1 MTIRIIKTKCT
12 KCRKET
18 NHEVKTPSFEEGY
31 MNLITDGTLPVGQIR
46 CLKCGCTKLL
56 L

>member
-18 NHEVKTPSFEEGY
+18 NHEVKMPSFEEGY
-31 MNLITDGTLPVGQIR
+31 MNLLIDGALPIGQIK

>member
-18 NHEVKTPSFEEGY
+18 NHEVKTPSGEEEFT
-31 MNLITDGTLPVGQIR
+31 NLLIDGILPVGQIK

>member
-12 KCRKET
+12 RCRKET
-18 NHEVKTPSFEEGY
+18 NHEARTPSSEEEY
-31 MNLITDGTLPVGQIR
+31 MNFLIDGTLPIGQIK